1 MYQEPVSIGNFS
13 EFWFWFYIIMLPIGY
28 AMFVLLII
36 WYKNRHARFEYT
48 KGGWEKTSW
57 HWEIIFTA
65 GMILNGI
72 INHFFH
78 GNQYLPETSQLFQ
91 NIKKVESF
99 LIIAISIVFILIDEI
114 KLRNKHL
121 KEGDQS

>member
-13 EFWFWFYIIMLPIGY
+13 EFWFWFYIIMTPIGY
-28 AMFVLLII
+28 SLFVLLII
-36 WYKNRHARFEYT
+36 WYKNRRTHFKYS

-57 HWEIIFTA
+57 HLEIIVTT
-65 GMILNGI
+65 GLVLIDI
-72 INHFFH
+72 INRFFH

-91 NIKKVESF
+91 NIKKIEKF
-99 LIIAISIVFILIDEI
+99 LIVGIFIIFPLIDAI